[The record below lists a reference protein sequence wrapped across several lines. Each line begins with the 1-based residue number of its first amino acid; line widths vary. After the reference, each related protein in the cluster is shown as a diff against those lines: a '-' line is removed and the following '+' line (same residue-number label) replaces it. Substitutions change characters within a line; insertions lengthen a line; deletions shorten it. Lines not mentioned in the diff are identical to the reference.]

1 MRVRGRGGF
10 DTANSTSVEAY
21 LAGSLHCEI
30 ESSIFARW
38 NDDKI
43 C

>member
-21 LAGSLHCEI
+21 STGSSHWRVAKLSRQSLLVGNGE
-30 ESSIFARW
+30 
-38 NDDKI
+38 
-43 C
+43 